1 MKSALPLP
9 FLWPARFL
17 PKKIRG
23 GIGLAALGLLLGVKQ
38 SQGVRA
44 TFREIRQWLKNVP
57 RYWDAGTFMAGNGQ
71 LSYER
76 VWPNVQGQ
84 APVDEILEWFHKAVH
99 TGPGAYGFG
108 VSVYAGN
115 TPLGEQWRFRLSE
128 FPQVKEKLRQF
139 LLTERFDEEEE
150 IALLVTP
157 FAAFAGVPLRPLPSD

>member
-1 MKSALPLP
+1 MAVMKNTLPLP
-9 FLWPARFL
+9 FYLLWPARFL

-23 GIGLAALGLLLGVKQ
+23 GIGLAALGLLLGMK
-38 SQGVRA
+38 
-44 TFREIRQWLKNVP
+44 FHEIRQWLKNVP
-57 RYWDAGTFMAGNGQ
+57 RYWDAGNFMRNGP

-76 VWPNVQGQ
+76 VWPNVRGQ

-99 TGPGAYGFG
+99 TGPSAYGFG

-128 FPQVKEKLRQF
+128 FPQVKEKLQQF